1 MSLKKKL
8 IALMKWVCNS
18 PTSTK
23 SSYSVVVITL
33 DFESNNPGSNP
44 GRSFYP
50 ALAQLEEQ
58 LTVVCVILHYLY
70 SLLSVGHWFES
81 SRLDPFPCNSVG

>member
-8 IALMKWVCNS
+8 IVLMKWVYNS
-18 PTSTK
+18 LTSTK

-58 LTVVCVILHYLY
+58 LTVVRYLALFIFTVISG
-70 SLLSVGHWFES
+70 SLV
-81 SRLDPFPCNSVG
+81 RIQ